1 VRFATNITSSVVAS
15 YDTNTSELFYTDT
28 VTVSTLTSR
37 DAILIDGSFVG
48 SDSNIKQNI
57 SYADLSICYSNV
69 KNLPLRYF
77 GYIPSYETSK
87 LDKNQL
93 GFIAQEVY
101 TIFPKSIFS
110 TFNRVITSNIFST
123 FNEDLSSNIISTF
136 NEDLTLNI
144 FSTFNEDL
152 SSNIISTFNEDL
164 SSNIIST
171 FNEDLSSNIISTF
184 NEDLTLNIFS
194 TFNEDL
200 SSVVLN
206 LNFDQI
212 FLSHY
217 GTTQLLLSSI
227 ESYESSINILR
238 TVKLQQQS
246 TLQGQQLELL
256 SLENSYE
263 TLISKVSSFV
273 GLRSIQNS

>member
-171 FNEDLSSNIISTF
+171 FNEDL
-184 NEDLTLNIFS
+184 TLNIFS